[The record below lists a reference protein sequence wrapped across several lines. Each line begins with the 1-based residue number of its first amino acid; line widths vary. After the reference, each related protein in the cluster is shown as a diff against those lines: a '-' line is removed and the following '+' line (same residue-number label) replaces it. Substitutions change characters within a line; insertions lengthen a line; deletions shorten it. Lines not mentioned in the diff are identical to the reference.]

1 MIEDEI
7 AGWHPWLN
15 EQEFEPTSGDGE
27 GQRSLAATVHKI
39 TERQTNLATERQQQ
53 HLEKQL
59 ALGAGIQWTGK
70 KSYCPEKE
78 EELGDGRDGRAEESL
93 ATGDGGQVQF
103 HSHWTL
109 MDLPYVQI
117 FESSQLEGSYE
128 GDLLYISCSLF
139 SGVNAE

>member
-1 MIEDEI
+1 MNKN
-7 AGWHPWLN
+7 LSQL
-15 EQEFEPTSGDGE
+15 QEMVKDRGAWPLRSTRS
-27 GQRSLAATVHKI
+27 QRDIH
-39 TERQTNLATERQQQ
+39 NLATERQQQ

-70 KSYCPEKE
+70 KSYCLEKE

-109 MDLPYVQI
+109 MDLPHVQI